1 MAAPATIAAPRPK
14 AAFPQAAVEDL
25 LRRDL
30 TEAAEESSVLH
41 PGWEPVLDSLRIVT
55 AVTAIE
61 DLLKIKLPPEKCIRR
76 GGYKSV
82 EDGVKDMAD
91 RIRRVWTNAQK

>member
-14 AAFPQAAVEDL
+14 AAFQQTAVEDL